1 MIPMITKKDVTKSDY
16 QRLLKYPWFYPTI
29 TKKQKRYLPDLFRN
43 IDDDLEVLKGEHLS
57 VKTVKYSLKYG
68 RSISHCDVIF
78 MYKIKNQG
86 FKFFNINQLIIRKKI
101 NDKNELIVELNASAL
116 SKLNKQISKNGGVV
130 IYPPI
135 FWYTVHVREKI
146 LNFNK
151 SGLLYYR
158 KSNLGQ
164 KEFDYS
170 IYDKGNDNK
179 LRFNTLE
186 QTLNYLS

>member
-43 IDDDLEVLKGEHLS
+43 IDDDLEVLKGEQLS
-57 VKTVKYSLKYG
+57 VKTVKYSLQDG
-68 RSISHCDVIF
+68 RSVSHCDVIF

-116 SKLNKQISKNGGVV
+116 SKLNMQISKSDGVV

-135 FWYTVHVREKI
+135 FGYTVHERQGD

-151 SGLLYYR
+151 SGVLYAG
-158 KSNLGQ
+158 KSSGLE
-164 KEFDYS
+164 EFDYS
-170 IYDKGNDNK
+170 IYDKGKEKKKYFESLQQVID
-179 LRFNTLE
+179 
-186 QTLNYLS
+186 YLH